1 MPSIPYPPE
10 TPTPSARFLLLVLF
24 AVPAVI
30 AAARAVFRASSIS
43 RSFTALSLRSR
54 KSPPPRPRPIP
65 ARPFGQPSHRPSKPS
80 RPAMPPRATSRSPNR
95 LVDSKFDDVVAVR
108 VAVVSDDV
116 VVAVVPDAPGEDP
129 ASASRKTSSLRLVEK
144 GCAVVGRPPRLGV
157 RLGTEVGG
165 AVVDADAEAAD
176 ARDGDRNGELIVVGT
191 DGSASGENKSRARTS
206 LLFRVTRATT
216 SSGARNPASV

>member
-1 MPSIPYPPE
+1 
-10 TPTPSARFLLLVLF
+10 
-24 AVPAVI
+24 
-30 AAARAVFRASSIS
+30 
-43 RSFTALSLRSR
+43 
-54 KSPPPRPRPIP
+54 
-65 ARPFGQPSHRPSKPS
+65 
-80 RPAMPPRATSRSPNR
+80 MPPRATSRSPNR
-95 LVDSKFDDVVAVR
+95 LVDSKFNDLVGSKFDDVVAVR